1 MKEERELYR
10 VREGKWIAGVC
21 TGMAQYMGLTP
32 TIVRL
37 IFVAMVPLAFGAGI
51 LLYIASIFMIH
62 WEPET
67 PAEEA
72 DETEEVE
79 ETEETAEAD
88 EKEETEE
95 TEE

>member
-21 TGMAQYMGLTP
+21 TGMAQYMNLSP

-51 LLYIASIFMIH
+51 FMYIASIFLLK

-67 PAEEA
+67 LA
-72 DETEEVE
+72 E
-79 ETEETAEAD
+79 ETEEA
-88 EKEETEE
+88 TEE
-95 TEE
+95 QTEE